1 MEELWTN
8 MKNPLAAKTGANPK
22 LETHVTAVKNAKSAM
37 NPSKIVNVG
46 RENILA

>member
-1 MEELWTN
+1 
-8 MKNPLAAKTGANPK
+8 MKNALATKMGENPK
-22 LETHVTAVKNAKSAM
+22 LATHMTAVKTVVEPNAKSAM